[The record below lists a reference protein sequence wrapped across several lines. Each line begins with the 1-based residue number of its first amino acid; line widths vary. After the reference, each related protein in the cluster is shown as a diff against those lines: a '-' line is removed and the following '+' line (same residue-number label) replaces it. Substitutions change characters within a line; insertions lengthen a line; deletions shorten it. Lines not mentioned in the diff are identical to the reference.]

1 VGRLRHVWA
10 GFSVAGEVLRQVN
23 GFVVGKVLP
32 CGLREFHLL
41 ATRWRRDSL
50 EKGDVTGE
58 LSPAEMNHSAKS
70 A

>member
-1 VGRLRHVWA
+1 MGRLRHVWA
-10 GFSVAGEVLRQVN
+10 GFSEAGEVLWQVN

-50 EKGDVTGE
+50 EKGDVT
-58 LSPAEMNHSAKS
+58 
-70 A
+70 